1 MKPTIWISQAQR
13 SGERE
18 KEGAGDK
25 GNLIFVRFKV
35 KMSSLKKL
43 PNMEVHE
50 KKKPNNIEVKRRQA
64 EKNLIKILYFLVIFQ
79 AIKYLE
85 RIIVEAQSQKSESN
99 ETAKSSDEKLDN
111 SENLVKIKTELNT
124 SDDVDNNNAS
134 LKPDPAD
141 SNLNQ
146 SCVEDVEMTD
156 LSKSD
161 NNNSEIKSEL
171 VKCDSNSETLG
182 NDSEINVDP
191 RTYCKLGHFHLMLE
205 DYSKGKN
212 SISNIYFLWVRN

>member
-1 MKPTIWISQAQR
+1 MK
-13 SGERE
+13 
-18 KEGAGDK
+18 
-25 GNLIFVRFKV
+25 
-35 KMSSLKKL
+35 
-43 PNMEVHE
+43 

-212 SISNIYFLWVRN
+212 SISDVYFLWVRN